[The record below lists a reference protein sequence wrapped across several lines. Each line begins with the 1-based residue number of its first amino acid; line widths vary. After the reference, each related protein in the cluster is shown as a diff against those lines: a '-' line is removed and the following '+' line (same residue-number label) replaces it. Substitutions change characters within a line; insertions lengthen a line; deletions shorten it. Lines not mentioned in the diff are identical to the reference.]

1 MNGECNMR
9 RARRVS
15 NIRIDWKFVL
25 DEKIDLVHA
34 ENEYVYIT
42 HSSWGHFSLSL
53 SHTFYFSHVNC
64 SLCDSNGQWPV
75 YRTPSGSLPYSL
87 YFQLGPDQ
95 RGIEQSITVIISF
108 HNTFIT
114 KVYQHNHQSISL
126 SQSIRS
132 IEHSELLVSTWKLT
146 KLWLVDSMLGELS
159 ISDWSFI
166 SPSTDHFS
174 QLPTTDLIDTA
185 KMPLCT
191 YSVRRDSITGP
202 VVQYA
207 VVGETVFH
215 VWQCESGKNKDRL
228 P

>member
-1 MNGECNMR
+1 MLRMSMYTLHIHPE
-9 RARRVS
+9 V
-15 NIRIDWKFVL
+15 
-25 DEKIDLVHA
+25 
-34 ENEYVYIT
+34 T
-42 HSSWGHFSLSL
+42 SLSL
-53 SHTFYFSHVNC
+53 SHTLFTFLMWTVLFVIRMIIDPYTVS
-64 SLCDSNGQWPV
+64 
-75 YRTPSGSLPYSL
+75 PSGSLSYSL
-87 YFQLGPDQ
+87 SFQLGPDQ

-114 KVYQHNHQSISL
+114 KVYQHSDKSISL

-132 IEHSELLVSTWKLT
+132 IEHSELLVSTWKPT

-159 ISDWSFI
+159 ISFWYLI
-166 SPSTDHFS
+166 SPFTDSFS

-207 VVGETVFH
+207 VVGEIVFH

-228 P
+228 R